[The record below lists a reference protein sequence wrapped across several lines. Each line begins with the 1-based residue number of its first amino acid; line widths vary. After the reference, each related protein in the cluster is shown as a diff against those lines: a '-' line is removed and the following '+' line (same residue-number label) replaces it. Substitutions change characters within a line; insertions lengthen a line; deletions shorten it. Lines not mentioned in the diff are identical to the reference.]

1 MSNND
6 AFCCGLAGML
16 NQTLNYSG
24 VKKRLKRFLTKASN
38 AEIKQLI
45 PSTSQP
51 LDHSQGNI
59 YNVLK
64 ELIHASD
71 KEIFLGFFFCFKK
84 GNIFPA

>member
-1 MSNND
+1 
-6 AFCCGLAGML
+6 ML

-24 VKKRLKRFLTKASN
+24 VKERLKRFLTKASN

-64 ELIHASD
+64 ELIHPSD
-71 KEIFLGFFFCFKK
+71 KEGGFGLVLF
-84 GNIFPA
+84 

>member
-24 VKKRLKRFLTKASN
+24 VKERLKRFLTKASN

-64 ELIHASD
+64 ELIHPSD
-71 KEIFLGFFFCFKK
+71 KEGGFGLVLF
-84 GNIFPA
+84 